1 MKAASW
7 KFALV
12 VLVSVFLM
20 PLTAAQGALLAYY
33 TFEGN
38 ANDVTGHGYDATV
51 VQATLTD
58 FGYQGKAYSFN
69 GTSDYISIP
78 LNINPG
84 PHPQLTRGAG
94 VQASATDGI
103 RQVISHDNGGY
114 DRSLGLDWR
123 QGYDGST
130 TQGWAAFAGGGGV
143 LNSGRGHSGART
155 FLAVV
160 YDQAAWSVTLYVN
173 NSSFPMT

>member
-1 MKAASW
+1 M
-7 KFALV
+7 
-12 VLVSVFLM
+12 
-20 PLTAAQGALLAYY
+20 GAW
-33 TFEGN
+33 
-38 ANDVTGHGYDATV
+38 
-51 VQATLTD
+51 
-58 FGYQGKAYSFN
+58 
-69 GTSDYISIP
+69 
-78 LNINPG
+78 
-84 PHPQLTRGAG
+84 

-130 TQGWAAFAGGGGV
+130 TQGWSAFAGGGGV
-143 LNSGRGHSGART
+143 LNSGSATSGAWT

-173 NSSFPMT
+173 NSSFPMTGLLGDGWEYTLIGSNPSFGEYFSGVIDNVFFFDEALTAAQIENIRVNGVPLPPSALLLGSGLLGLVGWRKLRKI